1 MANAQAPTRTFR
13 QVATRHRT
21 TSYVQSYTQGKPLY
35 IQLNRQGYLSE
46 LRIKFEGT
54 VTVGSAGSVTDPYAT
69 INYFPNIGLR
79 SPQGDYLVSLSSR
92 SLWTQNFRY
101 RGNVYDALPF
111 GVSLA
116 GLQRPDA
123 ANFNPGSATAQAVDV
138 SYILPIA
145 MNLGENFD
153 TGLLLTQIANNDFVL
168 QLNCAA
174 PGDLVGSGS
183 AAITSITGS
192 VYIEAVWFELVDPA
206 MAQVP
211 DIHTICRLRDTTT
224 SPLIV
229 GDNYISY
236 QLGPVL
242 MDEALVLFTN
252 VTPDTSNGANF
263 NYIKKLANRQIEM
276 ENRRGKDIY
285 RDQFIDFGKQLPNG
299 VFWLNFFDDYSNV
312 NVTRAR
318 DFINS
323 NLAAQ
328 LDTVVN
334 VASGTT
340 LSSSQVTSI
349 YRELVTLGA

>member
-1 MANAQAPTRTFR
+1 MANAAPTRSFR

-21 TSYVQSYTQGKPLY
+21 TSYVQSYTRGQPLY

-54 VTVGSAGSVTDPYAT
+54 VTVGTAGTVTDPYAT
-69 INYFPNIGLR
+69 INFFPQIGLR

-101 RGNVYDALPF
+101 RDNTVDALPF

-116 GLQRPDA
+116 GIQRPDA
-123 ANFNPGSATAQAVDV
+123 AMFNPGSATAQAVDI
-138 SYILPIA
+138 SYTLPIA
-145 MNLGENFD
+145 MNVGENFD

-168 QLNCAA
+168 QLNCANNT
-174 PGDLVGSGS
+174 DLVGSGTCV
-183 AAITSITGS
+183 ITSITGS
-192 VYIEAVWFELVDPA
+192 IYIEAVWFELVDPSQA
-206 MAQVP
+206 MVP
-211 DIHTICRLRDTTT
+211 DIHTICRLRDSTFN
-224 SPLIV
+224 PLV
-229 GDNYISY
+229 TGDNYISY

-242 MDEALVLFTN
+242 MDEILTLYTN
-252 VTPDTSNGANF
+252 VTPDSSNGVNF

-299 VFWLNFFDDYSNV
+299 VFWLNFFDDYSTV

-334 VASGTT
+334 IASGTT
-340 LSSSQVTSI
+340 LSSAQCVSI